1 MVFAEHH
8 EELSRVV
15 VVAIKQ
21 TVQNDDNGKCGL
33 VGSVCG
39 DAIVK
44 ACLSHNGKCENN
56 DGATRR
62 RFVSFILICY

>member
-44 ACLSHNGKCENN
+44 ACLS
-56 DGATRR
+56 
-62 RFVSFILICY
+62 

>member
-33 VGSVCG
+33 VVF
-39 DAIVK
+39 VVMP
-44 ACLSHNGKCENN
+44 LSRHVYHNGKCENN

-62 RFVSFILICY
+62 RFVSFILI